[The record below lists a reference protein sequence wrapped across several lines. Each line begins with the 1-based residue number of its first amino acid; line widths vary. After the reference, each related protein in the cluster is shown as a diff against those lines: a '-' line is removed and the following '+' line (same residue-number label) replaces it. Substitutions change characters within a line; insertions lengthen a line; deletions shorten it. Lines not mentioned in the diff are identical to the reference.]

1 MSHSTAN
8 EASFFIKNL
17 TQRQFLTKRK
27 LMILALIVIAAG
39 GAFAATKAGMT
50 AASGDTNKAETNK
63 PLPVSTFTVEQ
74 VNSYVR
80 QRDYTGILRESRR
93 SQLGFQRGGE
103 VVELLVDEGDAVE
116 AEEIIGKL
124 DTRHIEA
131 RREQLEAQRL
141 EAEAVLLELENG
153 PRKETIAAKRAE
165 LETLR
170 AQLKVLQKQLARR
183 AKLVQGASVSQEEYE
198 SFLHETEAAAARV
211 TMVER
216 QLEELVV
223 GTREE
228 KKAAQQARLDQIDAL
243 LADLKHDAEDALLR
257 APYAG
262 RVASRMV
269 DEGIVIQAGTPIFEI
284 VDDTKLE
291 AWVGLP
297 ASAAATLAEG
307 STHTLLV
314 DGYSVQARVR
324 SLAPEVDRATRTRN
338 VVFELISDLE
348 AKQSGPLPG
357 QVFRFAA
364 EQRVEKSGYWVPTTA
379 LSRSTRGLWSVFVV
393 QALDESKATAN
404 TGQGEIA
411 RRDVELLDNVE
422 NHSFVR
428 GTLRAGDQVVTSGTH
443 RVVVGQRV
451 VVDPASLA
459 KLHEDDS
466 VSNAK

>member
-1 MSHSTAN
+1 
-8 EASFFIKNL
+8 
-17 TQRQFLTKRK
+17 
-27 LMILALIVIAAG
+27 MILLTLVALTVG
-39 GAFAATKAGMT
+39 GAFAATKAGST
-50 AASGDTNKAETNK
+50 AASAESEEIETNT

-74 VNSYVR
+74 INSYVR

-103 VVELLVDEGDAVE
+103 VVELSVDEGDRVE
-116 AEEIIGKL
+116 ADQVIGKL

-131 RREQLEAQRL
+131 RREHLKAQRL
-141 EAEAVLLELENG
+141 EAEAILLELVNG

-170 AQLKVLQKQLARR
+170 AQLKVLEKQLARR

-198 SFLHETEAAAARV
+198 TYLHETEAAAARV

-223 GTREE
+223 GTRQE
-228 KKAAQQARLDQIDAL
+228 KKTAQQARLDQINAL
-243 LADLKHDAEDALLR
+243 LEDLDHDAEDALLR

-262 RVASRMV
+262 RIASRMV
-269 DEGIVIQAGTPIFEI
+269 DEGIVIQAGTPVVEI
-284 VDDTKLE
+284 VDDTHLE

-297 ASAAATLAEG
+297 ASTAATLSKG

-314 DGYSVQARVR
+314 DGYSVQAEVS
-324 SLAPEVDRATRTRN
+324 SLAPEVDRTTRTRN
-338 VVFELISDLE
+338 VILDLVADAGSGE
-348 AKQSGPLPG
+348 SGPLPG

-364 EQRVEKSGYWVPTTA
+364 EQRVEKNGYWVPTTA

-393 QALDESKATAN
+393 EPAEEGTSTA
-404 TGQGEIA
+404 GSRQGKIA
-411 RRDVELLDNVE
+411 RRDVELLDNVDDR
-422 NHSFVR
+422 SFVR
-428 GTLRAGDQVVTSGTH
+428 GTLRPGDQVVTSGTH

-451 VVDPASLA
+451 VVDPASLV
-459 KLHEDDS
+459 KLPETDS
-466 VSNAK
+466 PSNAK

>member
-8 EASFFIKNL
+8 EASFFANNL

-27 LMILALIVIAAG
+27 LVILALVVIGAG
-39 GAFAATKAGMT
+39 GALAATKVGTM
-50 AASGDTNKAETNK
+50 AASGETNKAETNK

-74 VNSYVR
+74 INSYVR
-80 QRDYTGILRESRR
+80 QGDYTGILREARR

-103 VVELLVDEGDAVE
+103 VVELSVDEGDRIDTDQ
-116 AEEIIGKL
+116 IIAKL
-124 DTRHIEA
+124 DTRHIDA
-131 RREQLEAQRL
+131 RKEQLEAQRL
-141 EAEAVLLELENG
+141 EAEAVLLELVNG

-170 AQLKVLQKQLARR
+170 AQLKVLEKQLARR

-198 SFLHETEAAAARV
+198 TFLHETEAAAARV

-228 KKAAQQARLDQIDAL
+228 KKAAQKARLDQIDAL

-297 ASAAATLAEG
+297 ASTAVTLTEG

-314 DGYSVQARVR
+314 DGYSVQAEVS
-324 SLAPEVDRATRTRN
+324 SLAPEVDRTTRTRN
-338 VVFELISDLE
+338 VIFDLV
-348 AKQSGPLPG
+348 ADADSRQSGPLPG
-357 QVFRFAA
+357 QVFRFTA

-393 QALDESKATAN
+393 ESPEDGTATADS
-404 TGQGEIA
+404 GQGIIA
-411 RRDVELLDNVE
+411 RRDIELLDNVE
-422 NHSFVR
+422 DRSFVR
-428 GTLRAGDQVVTSGTH
+428 GTLRPGDQVVTSGTH

-451 VVDPASLA
+451 IVNPASLA
-459 KLHEDDS
+459 KLSEDGS
-466 VSNAK
+466 LPNAK